1 MPRRRKLA
9 AFGALLTALLAFTVF
24 RPPSTPGP
32 LERDFEAYYAAG
44 VTVNAGRDPYG
55 RAIWR
60 AERRVPGVDAR
71 REEVLPFVGPAAAL
85 PLWSLLARLPYR
97 SAVAVWTLVLVGA
110 LLAIVAAGLTLARA
124 PRDIWLCG
132 LAGAFAAASAPALGS
147 LALGQVALVSA
158 GAVAMA
164 VVAYR
169 KRWTV
174 GAFGATLVAAL
185 QPNLVLP
192 LAASLR
198 SRRDT
203 AVAAASAAAF
213 AGLTLVAGGGLPG
226 FGVYLHHLG
235 AHASAEAGIAIQYS
249 PAALAA
255 AFGVPPDAAA
265 AVGIAIAVSALVAA
279 VAVIVRARLGATS
292 ATLTAMALLPL
303 SVPFFHEHD
312 FALELLPLVVLA
324 ARTRGPSRALTAVAA
339 VLLLVDWFGLAQRN
353 GAQGQILCLGATVVL
368 AFAGL
373 NPSGARR
380 ARRADAAGAAAFV
393 AVAALAVPLAIAHP
407 APTWPDALPPGYAAP
422 AGGDA
427 STVWRDEQ
435 HAAGL
440 AARDPVWGLLRALPL
455 GGCLVLVAA
464 VVSDARRR
472 RRARSLRGE
481 SRAPFGTPPLARS
494 PARAVHRAPVHSHP
508 S

>member
-124 PRDIWLCG
+124 PRDIWSCG

-213 AGLTLVAGGGLPG
+213 AGLTLV
-226 FGVYLHHLG
+226 
-235 AHASAEAGIAIQYS
+235 
-249 PAALAA
+249 AA